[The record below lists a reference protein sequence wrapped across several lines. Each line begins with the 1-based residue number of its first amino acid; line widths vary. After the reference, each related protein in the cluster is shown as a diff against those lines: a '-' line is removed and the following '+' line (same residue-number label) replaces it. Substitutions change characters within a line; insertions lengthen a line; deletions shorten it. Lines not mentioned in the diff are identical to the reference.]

1 MAPTLPTPTTVI
13 EAPTGGSFDPTA
25 VPATLPTATAPP
37 CPACG
42 GSGRL
47 PDATAPAGSVPCWRC
62 DPYPESAA
70 AGADPAEPEP
80 AAEPTAADRQ
90 WWRELSDE
98 LARGDHA
105 IADHDGPTD
114 ADWADYYAGRLTPG
128 DGWPESEVRQ
138 CWGSNPQSLGGP
150 DPS

>member
-1 MAPTLPTPTTVI
+1 MAPTPTPALT
-13 EAPTGGSFDPTA
+13 PTPIAGPPL
-25 VPATLPTATAPP
+25 VATAPAP
-37 CPACG
+37 ACPVCPACG

-47 PDATAPAGSVPCWRC
+47 PDATAPGGSVPCWRC
-62 DPYPESAA
+62 DPYPYPEPAA

-98 LARGDHA
+98 LACGGRA
-105 IADHDGPTD
+105 IADDDGPTE

-138 CWGSNPQSLGGP
+138 SWGCNPPSLGGP